1 MTEDRF
7 GIPGL
12 SVSARLTPEGT
23 FIDLRP
29 PRRRRGAHRPR
40 RLRVH
45 DHRAGRGAR
54 SLWRQRW
61 APTSTGIPAAWDAA
75 EVAIVTYGESRW
87 LAEHDVE
94 HETWVA

>member
-12 SVSARLTPEGT
+12 SVSARYTPEGT
-23 FIDLRP
+23 FVIYGLHIGGGEHIGRDDYEYTITVQ
-29 PRRRRGAHRPR
+29 GAG
-40 RLRVH
+40 LQTLAAALGT
-45 DHRAGRGAR
+45 DTA
-54 SLWRQRW
+54 
-61 APTSTGIPAAWDAA
+61 GIPDAWDVR
-75 EVAIVTYGESRW
+75 EVEIVTYGESRW

>member
-12 SVSARLTPEGT
+12 SVSARFTPDGT
-23 FIDLRP
+23 FMIYGLHVGGGEHIGRDDYEYTITVQGTGLEALATAL
-29 PRRRRGAHRPR
+29 GT
-40 RLRVH
+40 
-45 DHRAGRGAR
+45 DIAGIAE
-54 SLWRQRW
+54 
-61 APTSTGIPAAWDAA
+61 AWDAH

>member
-23 FIDLRP
+23 FVIYGLHV
-29 PRRRRGAHRPR
+29 GGGEHI
-40 RLRVH
+40 
-45 DHRAGRGAR
+45 GRDDYEYTITVQGSGLAA
-54 SLWRQRW
+54 L
-61 APTSTGIPAAWDAA
+61 AVALGTDVAGIPAAWDAA

>member
-23 FIDLRP
+23 FVVYGLHVGGGEHIGRDDYEYTITVQ
-29 PRRRRGAHRPR
+29 GAG
-40 RLRVH
+40 LNALAAALGTDV
-45 DHRAGRGAR
+45 D
-54 SLWRQRW
+54 
-61 APTSTGIPAAWDAA
+61 GIPAAWDAA

>member
-23 FIDLRP
+23 FMVNGLHVGGGEYIGRDDYEYTITVQ
-29 PRRRRGAHRPR
+29 GAGLDALAAALGTDVP
-40 RLRVH
+40 
-45 DHRAGRGAR
+45 
-54 SLWRQRW
+54 
-61 APTSTGIPAAWDAA
+61 GIPEAWDAR
-75 EVAIVTYGESRW
+75 EVEIVTYGESRW
-87 LAEHDVE
+87 LAEHEVE

>member
-23 FIDLRP
+23 FIVYGLHVGGGEHIGRDDYEYTITVQ
-29 PRRRRGAHRPR
+29 GAG
-40 RLRVH
+40 LVALAAALGT
-45 DHRAGRGAR
+45 DVD
-54 SLWRQRW
+54 
-61 APTSTGIPAAWDAA
+61 GIPAAWDAA

>member
-12 SVSARLTPEGT
+12 SVSARVAPDGSFVITGLHVGGGEHIGRDDSEYTITVQGAGLPALAAALGT
-23 FIDLRP
+23 DID
-29 PRRRRGAHRPR
+29 
-40 RLRVH
+40 
-45 DHRAGRGAR
+45 
-54 SLWRQRW
+54 
-61 APTSTGIPAAWDAA
+61 GIPAAWDAQ

-87 LAEHDVE
+87 LTEHDVE

>member
-12 SVSARLTPEGT
+12 SVSARYTPEGT
-23 FIDLRP
+23 FVIYGLHIGGGEHIGRDDYEYTITVQ
-29 PRRRRGAHRPR
+29 GAG
-40 RLRVH
+40 LTTLAAALGT
-45 DHRAGRGAR
+45 DTA
-54 SLWRQRW
+54 
-61 APTSTGIPAAWDAA
+61 GIPDAWDAR
-75 EVAIVTYGESRW
+75 EVEIVTYGESRW

>member
-12 SVSARLTPEGT
+12 SVSARLTLEGT
-23 FIDLRP
+23 FVIYGLHVGGGEPISRDDYEYTITVQ
-29 PRRRRGAHRPR
+29 GAG
-40 RLRVH
+40 LAALAAALGTEV
-45 DHRAGRGAR
+45 
-54 SLWRQRW
+54 S
-61 APTSTGIPAAWDAA
+61 GIPGAWDAR
-75 EVAIVTYGESRW
+75 EVEIVTYGESRW

>member
-23 FIDLRP
+23 FVVYGLHLGGGEHIGRDDYEYIVTVRP
-29 PRRRRGAHRPR
+29 SALPA
-40 RLRVH
+40 LAAALETDV
-45 DHRAGRGAR
+45 A
-54 SLWRQRW
+54 
-61 APTSTGIPAAWDAA
+61 GIPAAWDAL
-75 EVAIVTYGESRW
+75 EVGIVQHGESRW
-87 LAEHDVE
+87 LTEHEVA

>member
-23 FIDLRP
+23 FIVYGLHVGGGEHIGRDDYEYTITVQ
-29 PRRRRGAHRPR
+29 GAG
-40 RLRVH
+40 LIALAAALGTDV
-45 DHRAGRGAR
+45 D
-54 SLWRQRW
+54 
-61 APTSTGIPAAWDAA
+61 GIPAAWDAA